1 MSLPIL
7 AQGSPLIAHY
17 PTRNIFMPE
26 QLQATETSAGPWGP
40 ISRVDPR
47 ARIIA
52 AVVFS
57 LLVAIAD
64 RPAALGVASAATVA
78 AVLLSGVPLAKV
90 LRRLLP
96 LNVLM
101 LVLIVLLPLVT
112 EGTASWSLGP
122 VDLSREGLLLAVTVA
137 VKGNCILGVLL
148 ALLGTI
154 DAVVLGHALNH
165 LRLPDKLTQLL
176 LFTVRYIDVLHGEY
190 VRLAAAMKVRGFRPG
205 VNRHT
210 YRSYGHL
217 VGMLL
222 VRSLDRAERVVDAM
236 KCRGFRGR
244 FYLFG
249 HFHFSR
255 RDVPFCLA
263 ATVVLIALA
272 LVQ

>member
-1 MSLPIL
+1 
-7 AQGSPLIAHY
+7 
-17 PTRNIFMPE
+17 MPE
-26 QLQATETSAGPWGP
+26 QLQATDTSTGPWGP

-47 ARIIA
+47 ARIVTA
-52 AVVFS
+52 AVFS
-57 LLVAIAD
+57 VVVALAD
-64 RPAALGVASAATVA
+64 RPAALGLASGAAIAATV
-78 AVLLSGVPLAKV
+78 LSGVPIATM

-96 LNVLM
+96 LNLLMAVL
-101 LVLIVLLPLVT
+101 LVLLPLV
-112 EGTASWSLGP
+112 GKGDALWSIGP
-122 VDLSREGLLLAVTVA
+122 LSFSREGLLLAVGVA
-137 VKGNCILGVLL
+137 VKGNCILASLL

-154 DAVVLGHALNH
+154 DAVALGHALNH

-205 VNRHT
+205 MNRHT

-263 ATVVLIALA
+263 ATAVLISLI
-272 LVQ
+272 LVQWT